1 MMNEENVGQGGQ
13 TGQAPQGGGSSG
25 GNPQNQGGG
34 QGQGGGQQQRQGGGQ
49 NQGGQF
55 QGQHHGGGGRRRRR
69 RHRGGGGGGGH
80 HGQHQRQGGQHGQHQ
95 GQHNR
100 GGGGQH
106 QGGNRQ
112 PQVPQAP
119 QRSEVEQA
127 FSQMTPVDP
136 YQWLQLEKG
145 STDPSMR
152 ALDLLSPIG
161 KGTRGLIVA
170 PPKAGK
176 TTFLKQIS
184 NAVHAVDPKVRQYC
198 LLVDERPEEVTDFK
212 RSVPAEVWASSSDQS
227 YQQHKKIAEDLMKT
241 AIEKVV
247 AGEDVFILLDS
258 LTRLARVYNQFA
270 TGNRTMS
277 GGLDSRAM
285 EIPRRFFGA
294 ARKIENGGSLTIL
307 ATILVDTGS
316 KMDDIIFQ
324 EFKGTG
330 NMELVLYRQA
340 AEMRIFPALKVRDS
354 GTRKEEKLF
363 PKDYLEGVYKLR
375 RHLAGLGDLEAI
387 RALTELMRSYKTNEK
402 LMAALR

>member
-1 MMNEENVGQGGQ
+1 MNEENVGGSSEQSGS
-13 TGQAPQGGGSSG
+13 APQGGGAPQGSG
-25 GNPQNQGGG
+25 GGEQRQ
-34 QGQGGGQQQRQGGGQ
+34 QGQHQGQ
-49 NQGGQF
+49 QGGQH
-55 QGQHHGGGGRRRRR
+55 QGQQHGSQSQQGQGGGRRRRR
-69 RHRGGGGGGGH
+69 RHRGGGGGGGQ
-80 HGQHQRQGGQHGQHQ
+80 HGQHNQQRQGGQHNQNRQGGGQY
-95 GQHNR
+95 NR
-100 GGGGQH
+100 GGQNGGP
-106 QGGNRQ
+106 R
-112 PQVPQAP
+112 PPMVPQAP
-119 QRSEVEQA
+119 QKSEAEKLFA
-127 FSQMTPVDP
+127 SKTPVDP
-136 YQWLQLEKG
+136 YQWFQMEKG

-152 ALDLLSPIG
+152 ALDLLAPIG

-184 NAVHAVDPKVRQYC
+184 NAVAAVDPKTVQYC
-198 LLVDERPEEVTDFK
+198 LLIDERPEEVTDFK
-212 RSVPAEVWASSSDQS
+212 RSVPAEVWASSSDQT
-227 YQQHKKIAEDLMKT
+227 YDKHKKLGEDLMKV
-241 AIEKVV
+241 AIEKVA

-258 LTRLARVYNQFA
+258 LTRLARVHNQFA

-285 EIPRRFFGA
+285 EMPRRFFGA
-294 ARKIENGGSLTIL
+294 ARKLEEGGSLTIL

-363 PKDYLEGVYKLR
+363 PPAYLDGVYKLR
-375 RHLAGLGDLEAI
+375 RHLAGLGDLESI
-387 RALTELMRSYKTNEK
+387 KALTELMRAHKTNEK
-402 LMAALR
+402 LLSALR

>member
-1 MMNEENVGQGGQ
+1 MMNEETTGQGGAA
-13 TGQAPQGGGSSG
+13 GSNPPGGGSGDQPPRQQS
-25 GNPQNQGGG
+25 QGGG
-34 QGQGGGQQQRQGGGQ
+34 QGQGGTGGSNQGGQPGGDGQGRRRRRRRGGRGRSGQGGGQ
-49 NQGGQF
+49 NQGG
-55 QGQHHGGGGRRRRR
+55 GQQHG
-69 RHRGGGGGGGH
+69 
-80 HGQHQRQGGQHGQHQ
+80 QRQGGQHGSQSHQ
-95 GQHNR
+95 GHRSQN
-100 GGGGQH
+100 GGGSRPPH
-106 QGGNRQ
+106 
-112 PQVPQAP
+112 VPQAP
-119 QRSEVEQA
+119 VKSDVEQL
-127 FSQMTPVDP
+127 FSAKTPVDP
-136 YQWLQLEKG
+136 FEWLQLEKG

-152 ALDLLSPIG
+152 ALDLLAPIG

-184 NAVHAVDPKVRQYC
+184 NAVHEIDPKIRQYC
-198 LLVDERPEEVTDFK
+198 LLIDERPEEVTDFK

-227 YQQHKKIAEDLMKT
+227 YDKHKRLAEDLFRT
-241 AIEKVV
+241 ALEKVV
-247 AGEDVFILLDS
+247 QGEDVFILLDS

-294 ARKIENGGSLTIL
+294 ARKLEGAGSLTIL

-363 PKDYLEGVYKLR
+363 TPEYLEGVYKLR
-375 RHLAGLGDLEAI
+375 RLVAGMGDIDAI
-387 RALTELMRSYKTNEK
+387 KALTEMMRVHKTNKGLLE
-402 LMAALR
+402 ALK

>member
-1 MMNEENVGQGGQ
+1 MMNEETTGQGGA
-13 TGQAPQGGGSSG
+13 GGSNPPGGGSG
-25 GNPQNQGGG
+25 DQTPRPQSQGGG
-34 QGQGGGQQQRQGGGQ
+34 QGQGQGAGDGQ
-49 NQGGQF
+49 
-55 QGQHHGGGGRRRRR
+55 GRRRRR
-69 RHRGGGGGGGH
+69 RRGGRGRTGQGGGGGTGGSH
-80 HGQHQRQGGQHGQHQ
+80 QGGQQHGSQGQHGQRQGGQQHRS
-95 GQHNR
+95 HN
-100 GGGGQH
+100 GGGPRPSQI
-106 QGGNRQ
+106 
-112 PQVPQAP
+112 PQAP
-119 QRSEVEQA
+119 VKSDVEQRFA
-127 FSQMTPVDP
+127 AMTPVDP
-136 YQWLQLEKG
+136 FEWLQLEKG

-152 ALDLLSPIG
+152 ALDLLAPIG

-184 NAVHAVDPKVRQYC
+184 NAVHEIDPKIRQYC
-198 LLVDERPEEVTDFK
+198 LLIDERPEEVTDFK

-227 YQQHKKIAEDLMKT
+227 YDKHKRLAEDMFRT
-241 AIEKVV
+241 ALEKVV
-247 AGEDVFILLDS
+247 EGEDVFILLDS

-270 TGNRTMS
+270 TGSRTMS

-294 ARKIENGGSLTIL
+294 ARKLEGKGSLTIL

-340 AEMRIFPALKVRDS
+340 AEQRIFPALKVRDS

-363 PKDYLEGVYKLR
+363 TPEYLEGVYKLR
-375 RHLAGLGDLEAI
+375 RLVAGMGDIDAI
-387 RALTELMRSYKTNEK
+387 KALTEMMRVHKTNK
-402 LMAALR
+402 ALLEALK

>member
-1 MMNEENVGQGGQ
+1 MNEETNGQTGDSGAPQGDQPPRQHAHQGGQ
-13 TGQAPQGGGSSG
+13 PQG
-25 GNPQNQGGG
+25 QGG
-34 QGQGGGQQQRQGGGQ
+34 QGQGDGGRRRRRRRGGRGRSGGQGGGGQQQHGQQQRQGG
-49 NQGGQF
+49 
-55 QGQHHGGGGRRRRR
+55 QHY
-69 RHRGGGGGGGH
+69 
-80 HGQHQRQGGQHGQHQ
+80 
-95 GQHNR
+95 NR
-100 GGGGQH
+100 PPNGGGQ
-106 QGGNRQ
+106 RP

-119 QRSEVEQA
+119 VRSDVEQA
-127 FSQMTPVDP
+127 FSALIPVDP
-136 YQWLQLEKG
+136 YQWFQLEKG

-152 ALDLLSPIG
+152 ALDLLAPIG

-176 TTFLKQIS
+176 TTFLKQVS
-184 NAVHAVDPKVRQYC
+184 NAIHEFDPKVRQYC

-212 RSVPAEVWASSSDQS
+212 RSVPAEVWASSSDQT
-227 YQQHKKIAEDLMKT
+227 YQQHKKIAEDLFRT
-241 AIEKVV
+241 ALEKVV

-270 TGNRTMS
+270 TGSRTMS

-294 ARKIENGGSLTIL
+294 ARKLEGAGSLTIL

-340 AEMRIFPALKVRDS
+340 AEQRIFPALKVRDS

-363 PKDYLEGVYKLR
+363 PPEYLEGVYKLR
-375 RHLAGLGDLEAI
+375 RLVAGMGDIEAI
-387 RALTELMRSYKTNEK
+387 KHLTEMMRVYKTNK
-402 LMAALR
+402 ALLESLK

>member
-1 MMNEENVGQGGQ
+1 MMNEETNGQGGQ
-13 TGQAPQGGGSSG
+13 SGGAPQGGGEQRQ
-25 GNPQNQGGG
+25 PAHQGGG
-34 QGQGGGQQQRQGGGQ
+34 QHGGQHQGGQQ
-49 NQGGQF
+49 
-55 QGQHHGGGGRRRRR
+55 HGDGGGRRRRR
-69 RHRGGGGGGGH
+69 RRGGRGRGQGGGGQH
-80 HGQHQRQGGQHGQHQ
+80 HQ
-95 GQHNR
+95 
-100 GGGGQH
+100 GGQH
-106 QGGNRQ
+106 QGGGQNWGGNRGGQ
-112 PQVPQAP
+112 QNGGQRMPQVPQAP
-119 QRSEVEQA
+119 QKSDVEQA
-127 FSQMTPVDP
+127 FSALTPVDP
-136 YQWLQLEKG
+136 YQWFQLEKG

-152 ALDLLSPIG
+152 AIDLLAPIG

-176 TTFLKQIS
+176 TTFLKQVS
-184 NAVHAVDPKVRQYC
+184 NAIHAIDPKVRQYC

-227 YQQHKKIAEDLMKT
+227 YQQHKKIAEDLFRT
-241 AIEKVV
+241 ALEKVV

-270 TGNRTMS
+270 TGSRTMS

-294 ARKIENGGSLTIL
+294 ARKLEGAGSLTIL

-330 NMELVLYRQA
+330 NMELVLYRAA

-363 PKDYLEGVYKLR
+363 PPDYLEGVYKLR
-375 RHLAGLGDLEAI
+375 RAIAGMGDIEAI
-387 RALTELMRSYKTNEK
+387 KGLTELMRTHKTNK
-402 LMAALR
+402 ALLEALK

>member
-1 MMNEENVGQGGQ
+1 MMNEDTSGPAGQSGQ
-13 TGQAPQGGGSSG
+13 TPQGGGDQPPRQHSHSG
-25 GNPQNQGGG
+25 GGHQGQGDSQNRRRRRRRGGRGRNQNQGGG
-34 QGQGGGQQQRQGGGQ
+34 HSQGQRHGGPQQGQRQNGGGFR
-49 NQGGQF
+49 
-55 QGQHHGGGGRRRRR
+55 
-69 RHRGGGGGGGH
+69 
-80 HGQHQRQGGQHGQHQ
+80 
-95 GQHNR
+95 
-100 GGGGQH
+100 
-106 QGGNRQ
+106 
-112 PQVPQAP
+112 PPQAPQPP
-119 QRSEVEQA
+119 QRSEVEQVFA
-127 FSQMTPVDP
+127 AKTPVDP
-136 YQWLQLEKG
+136 YEWLQLEKG

-152 ALDLLSPIG
+152 ALDLLAPIG

-184 NAVHAVDPKVRQYC
+184 NSVHAVDPKIRQYC
-198 LLVDERPEEVTDFK
+198 LLIDERPEEVTDFK

-227 YQQHKKIAEDLMKT
+227 YDKHKRLAEDLMR
-241 AIEKVV
+241 AALEKVV

-285 EIPRRFFGA
+285 ETPRRFFGA
-294 ARKIENGGSLTIL
+294 ARKIEGGGSLTIL

-363 PKDYLEGVYKLR
+363 TPEYLEGVYKLR
-375 RHLAGLGDLEAI
+375 RLVAGMGDIEAI
-387 RALTELMRSYKTNEK
+387 KALTEMMRVHKNNN
-402 LMAALR
+402 ALLASLR

>member
-1 MMNEENVGQGGQ
+1 MNEETTGQGGAAGSNPPGGGSGDQ
-13 TGQAPQGGGSSG
+13 PPRQQSQGGG
-25 GNPQNQGGG
+25 GGG
-34 QGQGGGQQQRQGGGQ
+34 AAHQGGQQQ
-49 NQGGQF
+49 
-55 QGQHHGGGGRRRRR
+55 HGGGGDGQGRRRRR
-69 RHRGGGGGGGH
+69 RRGGRG
-80 HGQHQRQGGQHGQHQ
+80 RSGGQ
-95 GQHNR
+95 
-100 GGGGQH
+100 GGGQH
-106 QGGNRQ
+106 QGGQQHGQRQGGQHYGGGNRQ
-112 PQVPQAP
+112 QQQNGSRPPQVPQAP
-119 QRSEVEQA
+119 VRSDVEQA
-127 FSQMTPVDP
+127 FSALTPVDP
-136 YQWLQLEKG
+136 YQWFQLEKG

-152 ALDLLSPIG
+152 ALDLLAPIG

-176 TTFLKQIS
+176 TTFLKQVS
-184 NAVHAVDPKVRQYC
+184 NAIKEIDPKVRQYC

-227 YQQHKKIAEDLMKT
+227 YQQHKKIAEDLFRT
-241 AIEKVV
+241 ALQKVV
-247 AGEDVFILLDS
+247 EGEDVFILLDS

-270 TGNRTMS
+270 TGSRTMS

-294 ARKIENGGSLTIL
+294 ARKLEGAGSLTIL

-340 AEMRIFPALKVRDS
+340 AEQRIFPALKVRDS

-363 PKDYLEGVYKLR
+363 TPEYLEGVYKLR
-375 RHLAGLGDLEAI
+375 RLVAGMGDIEAI
-387 RALTELMRSYKTNEK
+387 KALTEMMRVHKTNK
-402 LMAALR
+402 ALLESLK

>member
-1 MMNEENVGQGGQ
+1 MMNEDNVGGSGSQPGQ
-13 TGQAPQGGGSSG
+13 SP
-25 GNPQNQGGG
+25 QGGG
-34 QGQGGGQQQRQGGGQ
+34 QGQGGHGHFKGP
-49 NQGGQF
+49 
-55 QGQHHGGGGRRRRR
+55 HHGGGRRRR
-69 RHRGGGGGGGH
+69 RHRGGGGGGH
-80 HGQHQRQGGQHGQHQ
+80 HGQFQRQGQHGGQNRNNFQ
-95 GQHNR
+95 GSRPQ
-100 GGGGQH
+100 QVA
-106 QGGNRQ
+106 Q
-112 PQVPQAP
+112 PA
-119 QRSEVEQA
+119 QRSEAEKA
-127 FSQMTPVDP
+127 FSQLTPVDP
-136 YQWLQLEKG
+136 YEWLQLEKG

-152 ALDLLSPIG
+152 ALDLLSPLG

-184 NAVHAVDPKVRQYC
+184 NAVHAVDPKIKQYC
-198 LLVDERPEEVTDFK
+198 LLIDERPEEVTDFK

-227 YQQHKKIAEDLMKT
+227 YDKHKRMAEDLMRM
-241 AIEKVV
+241 ALEKVV

-363 PKDYLEGVYKLR
+363 TKDYLEGVYKLR

-387 RALTELMRSYKTNEK
+387 RALTELMRTQKTNEK
-402 LMAALR
+402 LLAALR

>member
-1 MMNEENVGQGGQ
+1 MNEEMTGQGGVA
-13 TGQAPQGGGSSG
+13 GSNPLGGGSGDQPPRQHS
-25 GNPQNQGGG
+25 
-34 QGQGGGQQQRQGGGQ
+34 QGGGQQGHGQPGGDGQ
-49 NQGGQF
+49 
-55 QGQHHGGGGRRRRR
+55 GRRRRR
-69 RHRGGGGGGGH
+69 RRGGRGRSGQGGGH
-80 HGQHQRQGGQHGQHQ
+80 SQSGQQQHGQQ
-95 GQHNR
+95 GSQSYRSQN
-100 GGGGQH
+100 GGGA
-106 QGGNRQ
+106 RP
-112 PQVPQAP
+112 PQTFQAP
-119 QRSEVEQA
+119 VKSDVERLFA
-127 FSQMTPVDP
+127 AKTPVDP
-136 YQWLQLEKG
+136 FEWLQLEKG

-152 ALDLLSPIG
+152 ALDLLAPIG

-184 NAVHAVDPKVRQYC
+184 NAVHEIDPKVRQYC
-198 LLVDERPEEVTDFK
+198 LLIDERPEEVTDFK

-227 YQQHKKIAEDLMKT
+227 YDKHKRLAEDLFRT
-241 AIEKVV
+241 ALEKVV

-294 ARKIENGGSLTIL
+294 ARKLEGAGSLTIL

-363 PKDYLEGVYKLR
+363 APEYLEGVYKLR
-375 RHLAGLGDLEAI
+375 RLVAGMGDIDAI
-387 RALTELMRSYKTNEK
+387 KALTEMMRVHKTNG
-402 LMAALR
+402 ALLNSLK

>member
-1 MMNEENVGQGGQ
+1 MMNEEN
-13 TGQAPQGGGSSG
+13 AGGSSEQSGPTPPG
-25 GNPQNQGGG
+25 GGGAGQGSGG
-34 QGQGGGQQQRQGGGQ
+34 QGYRPPQ
-49 NQGGQF
+49 
-55 QGQHHGGGGRRRRR
+55 QGQGHGGRRRRR
-69 RHRGGGGGGGH
+69 RHRGGGGGQHGQQQRQGGH
-80 HGQHQRQGGQHGQHQ
+80 HGQY
-95 GQHNR
+95 NR
-100 GGGGQH
+100 
-106 QGGNRQ
+106 NNNVPR
-112 PQVPQAP
+112 PPLTPQAP
-119 QRSEVEQA
+119 QKSEAEKLFA
-127 FSQMTPVDP
+127 AKTPVDP
-136 YQWLQLEKG
+136 YQWLQMEKG

-152 ALDLLSPIG
+152 ALDLLAPIG

-184 NAVHAVDPKVRQYC
+184 NAVAAVDPKVLQYC
-198 LLVDERPEEVTDFK
+198 LLIDERPEEVTDFK

-227 YQQHKKIAEDLMKT
+227 YDKHKRLGEEMMKL
-241 AIEKVV
+241 AIEK
-247 AGEDVFILLDS
+247 AAQGEDVFILLDS
-258 LTRLARVYNQFA
+258 LTRLARVHNQFA

-285 EIPRRFFGA
+285 EMPRRFFGA
-294 ARKIENGGSLTIL
+294 ARKLEEGGSLTIL

-363 PKDYLEGVYKLR
+363 SKEYLEGVYKLR
-375 RHLAGLGDLEAI
+375 RHLAGLGDLESI
-387 RALTELMRSYKTNEK
+387 KALTELMRAHKSNEK
-402 LMAALR
+402 LLAALR